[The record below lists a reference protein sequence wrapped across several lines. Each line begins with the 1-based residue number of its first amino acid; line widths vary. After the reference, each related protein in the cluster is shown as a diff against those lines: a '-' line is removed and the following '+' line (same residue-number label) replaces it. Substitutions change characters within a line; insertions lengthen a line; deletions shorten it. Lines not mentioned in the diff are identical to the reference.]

1 MRLHPVL
8 LTFLAATALLGWLQ
22 RHPSIA
28 DSDAWYHLK
37 LAELTAA
44 SGPVREFPWLPFTAL
59 ADAYADHHF
68 LYHVL
73 LAGFVTV
80 FGPFL
85 GGKVA
90 TVLLGAMA
98 VAAFHALLRDRGVR
112 HAWAWAFLALSS
124 QGFLFRL
131 SLLKAVAPALAL
143 LFLALILLRRSK
155 PTWHLGTRYLC
166 TRHLGTRYLCTR
178 YLWGLFILSFTF
190 VWLYGGWPVLLVVF
204 AAWTF
209 GQAVECRLAGGS
221 LFVRT
226 KRPILS
232 IAGGLAVGLIINP
245 FFPANLAF
253 YKEQIVGI
261 AVRGRADP
269 LVGVGAEWYPLDPG
283 LLFTGIV
290 DQLIALAAGLG
301 LVAALISWKGV
312 ARPDAKVA
320 PERVGD
326 IATALILTVTFF
338 LLTLRQA
345 RQQEYLV
352 PFLTLFAALLFDTA
366 SRFIDREAL
375 LDAVGRRLRSCRAA
389 VAGLGL
395 AVLAAVGL
403 VWIST
408 VTDMSRILSETRAF
422 TRFSGAGAWLRANV
436 PEGEV
441 VFHSRWDDF
450 PLLFLHDGTHRY
462 VAGLDTRFLHAKD
475 PGRYWLW
482 RDISEGRRREG
493 LAALLKDAFGAE
505 TIFLHAEGEALRPL
519 IETDPSFERVYA
531 DSEAEIWRV
540 KSTTMQGLP
549 TSP

>member
-1 MRLHPVL
+1 MRLPPVL
-8 LTFLAATALLGWLQ
+8 LTFLAAAALLGWLQ

-37 LAELTAA
+37 MAELTAA
-44 SGPVREFPWLPFTAL
+44 SGPVREFPWLPFTTL

-73 LAGFVTV
+73 LAGFVSV
-80 FGPFL
+80 LGPFP
-85 GGKVA
+85 GGKAV
-90 TVLLGAMA
+90 TVLLGAAA

-112 HAWAWAFLALSS
+112 HAWAWAFLSLSS
-124 QGFLFRL
+124 QGFLFRI

-143 LFLALILLRRSK
+143 LFLALILLRRAGGARR
-155 PTWHLGTRYLC
+155 LGARPL
-166 TRHLGTRYLCTR
+166 R
-178 YLWGLFILSFTF
+178 GLFLLSFAF
-190 VWLYGGWPVLLVVF
+190 VWLYGGWPVLLVVL
-204 AAWTF
+204 AAWSLGRF
-209 GQAVECRLAGGS
+209 VERRFSGNGPIDWTIVPVVLGG
-221 LFVRT
+221 VAT
-226 KRPILS
+226 
-232 IAGGLAVGLIINP
+232 GLVINP

-253 YKEQIVGI
+253 YKEQILGI

-290 DQLIALAAGLG
+290 GQLIAVAAGLG

-312 ARPDAKVA
+312 ARPGAKVEPRRA
-320 PERVGD
+320 GD
-326 IATALILTVTFF
+326 IVTALVLAVAFF

-366 SRFIDREAL
+366 ARLVDREAL
-375 LDAVGRRLRSCRAA
+375 FDAVGRRLRSCRAA

-395 AVLAAVGL
+395 AALAAAVL

-408 VTDMSRILSETRAF
+408 VTDMSSILAERPAF
-422 TRFSGAGAWLRANV
+422 ARYAGAGEWLKANV
-436 PEGEV
+436 PSDEV

-462 VAGLDTRFLHAKD
+462 VAGLDARFLHAND
-475 PGRYWLW
+475 PERYWLW
-482 RDISEGRRREG
+482 RDVSEGRRREG
-493 LAALLKDAFGAE
+493 LADLLKEEFGAE
-505 TIFLHAEGEALRPL
+505 TVFLRAEGEALKPL
-519 IETDPSFERVYA
+519 IEKDPSFERVYA

-540 KSTTMQGLP
+540 KSTTMRGLP
-549 TSP
+549 SAP